1 MASIKDVY
9 AREILDSRGNPTIE
23 VELTL
28 DNDISVTASVP
39 SGASTGSREALEL
52 RDHDTTRYHGKGVLA
67 AIINVNQ
74 IIKPKIVGMEI
85 DQNAIDH
92 LLIELDGTPNKSRLG
107 ANAILAISLAT
118 LKALAKTNGK
128 ELYEYLSGGKVSL
141 PVPFINIING
151 GVHAGNNLDI
161 QEFMIVPMQKGFKN
175 KIRCASEV
183 FITLKNILKKENL
196 NTAVGDEGG
205 FAPDFEYNSIA
216 LDYILAAI
224 RESGYI
230 PGKDVFLAL
239 DVAASEIYNKD
250 TKMYHLDGKN
260 ITKEELTR
268 YYLALVKRYP
278 IISIEDP
285 YFEDDF
291 DSFAKLTKLIGKKV
305 MLVGDDYFVT
315 NAKYLNYAIENK
327 SGNAILLKANQVGT
341 VSEMVKTIAIAKKNN
356 YKTIISHRSG
366 ETLDTFIADFAVG
379 LNLHFIKSGS
389 MSRGERIAKYN
400 RLLKIEED
408 IKRKKM

>member
-23 VELTL
+23 VEMTL

-52 RDHDTTRYHGKGVLA
+52 RDHDTTRFHGKGVLA

-74 IIKPKIVGMEI
+74 IIKPKIVGMEL
-85 DQNAIDH
+85 DQAKIDH

-107 ANAILAISLAT
+107 ANAILGVSLAT
-118 LKALAKTNGK
+118 VKALAKVNNK
-128 ELYEYLSGGKVSL
+128 ELYEYISGGKISL
-141 PVPFINIING
+141 PIPFINIING
-151 GVHAGNNLDI
+151 GRHANNNLDI
-161 QEFMIVPMQKGFKN
+161 QEFMIVPMQKGFKG
-175 KIRCASEV
+175 KLRCASEV
-183 FITLKNILKKENL
+183 FMTLKNILKKENL
-196 NTAVGDEGG
+196 STAVGDEGG

-216 LDYILAAI
+216 LDYIMAAI
-224 RESGYI
+224 RESGYT
-230 PGKDVFLAL
+230 PGKDVYIAL
-239 DVAASEIYNKD
+239 DVAASEIYNKE
-250 TKMYHLDGKN
+250 TELYYLDGKN
-260 ITKEELTR
+260 ITKEELTK

-291 DSFAKLTKLIGKKV
+291 DSLTKLTKLIGKKV

-408 IKRKKM
+408 IKSKKM